1 MQVPPTSKSAYVSGL
16 DALNL
21 PYTGTER
28 SGGDWHEHAT
38 WWTPAYLDGEDR
50 PFKIILWGPQG
61 EIDIAPTAPQL
72 RDARAA
78 LATIEHPAAQ
88 QPSAVYAATV
98 PQAVLDLAW
107 EALEAGAEPPARR
120 DVIAWLSDEDEI
132 RVRQMAREV
141 EETLADPTLR
151 ARWQTWA
158 RNALEGDD
166 PFYEDIEGD
175 VRATTA
181 PASVRMTL
189 QVASGTR

>member
-28 SGGDWHEHAT
+28 SSGDWHEHAT
-38 WWTPAYLDGEDR
+38 WWTPGYLDGEDR

-61 EIDIAPTAPQL
+61 EIDTAPTAPQL

-78 LATIEHPAAQ
+78 LATIEHPASQ
-88 QPSAVYAATV
+88 QPRAVYAATV

-107 EALEAGAEPPARR
+107 ESLNASTEPPTRR

-132 RVRQMAREV
+132 KIRRMAREV
-141 EETLADPTLR
+141 EGTIADATLR
-151 ARWQTWA
+151 ARWQTWG

-166 PFYEDIEGD
+166 PFYEEIEGD
-175 VRATTA
+175 VRASSA
-181 PASVRMTL
+181 AVNVRMTL
-189 QVASGTR
+189 QVANGAR